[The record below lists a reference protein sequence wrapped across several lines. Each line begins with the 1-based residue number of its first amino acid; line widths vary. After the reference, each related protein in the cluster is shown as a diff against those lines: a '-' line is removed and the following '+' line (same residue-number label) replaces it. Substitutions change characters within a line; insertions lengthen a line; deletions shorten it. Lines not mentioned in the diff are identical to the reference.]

1 MMKLI
6 IEKKGVRDL
15 KISKIAKLTGISARS
30 VRYYEQKGLLT
41 VSRHDNNYRE
51 FDDSIVELI
60 NTIQLYLGLGLTTD
74 QIKDVLYCK
83 HSENSGNGLHDK
95 KDEYCEEL
103 MQVYETKRNEVI
115 RQRLALEEAQIRLEK
130 QINVMREN
138 RDKWV

>member
-1 MMKLI
+1 M
-6 IEKKGVRDL
+6 

-41 VSRHDNNYRE
+41 VPRHDNNYRE

-74 QIKDVLYCK
+74 QIKDILYCK
-83 HSENSGNGLHDK
+83 HFENSENGLHDK

-103 MQVYETKRNEVI
+103 LQIYETKRNEII

-130 QINVMREN
+130 QINLMREN